1 MVTRSPSVVM
11 DHYSILGVSS
21 SASKAEIKTAYRER
35 KEALAAKDESSA
47 KNEDARTANR
57 LEGAALN
64 EAWNVLSDQS
74 QRDRYDAQIA
84 SRDSEVIEGSAIE
97 LSASVGGEPLKMSA
111 KFAGQTP
118 APPNSPPPNVGGGPL
133 SQRSRRARLALPAG
147 VELADTRPR
156 ILAMVF
162 DITVIILLVICTQ
175 IAGAKIISE
184 RYPVQKEANATAGE
198 ARTAA
203 AEDLSAASKSLKAAE
218 DKASKATGD
227 EKASAQAEVDKREEA
242 EKSAKKADQRAAEE
256 LKKTQEELRG
266 PATAV
271 LVASSILALFYLV
284 PSTALTGR
292 TLGKRLRGVKV
303 LRSNGE
309 PLTWWAAFSRYLL
322 PVAIATALFYS
333 PPGLLLALGSV
344 LWWLWDPNRQGS
356 HDRISR
362 TIVVSAPVPRLSL
375 GGH

>member
-1 MVTRSPSVVM
+1 M
-11 DHYSILGVSS
+11 DYYAILGVSR

-47 KNEDARTANR
+47 KNESARTANR

-74 QRDRYDAQIA
+74 QRDRYDAELA
-84 SRDSEVIEGSAIE
+84 SSDSEPIEGSAIE
-97 LSASVGGEPLKMSA
+97 LSASVGGSPAKNSA
-111 KFAGQTP
+111 QTP
-118 APPNSPPPNVGGGPL
+118 APNSPPPNVGGGPL
-133 SQRSRRARLALPAG
+133 SQRSRRARLALPEG
-147 VELADTRPR
+147 VQLAETRPR

-162 DITVIILLVICTQ
+162 DLTVIILLVICTQ
-175 IAGAKIISE
+175 IVGAKIISE

-198 ARTAA
+198 ARTGA

-218 DKASKATGD
+218 EKAKKATGD
-227 EKASAQAEVDKREEA
+227 AKAPAKAEVEKRQEA
-242 EKSAKKADQRAAEE
+242 EDSAKKADQSAAEE
-256 LKKTQEELRG
+256 LKKTQEDLRG
-266 PATAV
+266 PNTAV
-271 LVASSILALFYLV
+271 LVASSLLALLYLI
-284 PSTALTGR
+284 PATALTGR

-309 PLTWWAAFSRYLL
+309 ALTWWPAFSRYLL

-356 HDRISR
+356 HDRISK
-362 TIVVSAPVPRLSL
+362 TIVVSAPVARLRL
-375 GGH
+375 GRS

>member
-1 MVTRSPSVVM
+1 M
-11 DHYSILGVSS
+11 DYYSILGVSS

-47 KNEDARTANR
+47 KNEAARTANR

-74 QRDRYDAQIA
+74 QRDRYDADSA
-84 SRDSEVIEGSAIE
+84 SRDSEAVEGSATE
-97 LSASVGGEPLKMSA
+97 LSASLGGTPA
-111 KFAGQTP
+111 KFAGRTP
-118 APPNSPPPNVGGGPL
+118 APPNSPAPNVGGGPL
-133 SQRSRRARLALPAG
+133 SQRSRRARLELPPG
-147 VELADTRPR
+147 VELASTRPR

-162 DITVIILLVICTQ
+162 DITVIILLVISTQ

-203 AEDLSAASKSLKAAE
+203 AEDLSAASKSLKTAE

-266 PATAV
+266 PTTAV

-284 PSTALTGR
+284 PSTARTGR

-309 PLTWWAAFSRYLL
+309 PLTWWPAFSRYLL

-362 TIVVSAPVPRLSL
+362 TIVVSAPVPRLRL
-375 GGH
+375 GGR

>member
-1 MVTRSPSVVM
+1 M
-11 DHYSILGVSS
+11 DYYAILGVSS
-21 SASKAEIKTAYRER
+21 AASKAEIKTAYRER

-47 KNEDARTANR
+47 KNEAARTANR

-74 QRDRYDAQIA
+74 QRDRYDAEIA
-84 SRDSEVIEGSAIE
+84 SRDSGVIEGSAIE
-97 LSASVGGEPLKMSA
+97 LSASVGGEPLKISA
-111 KFAGQTP
+111 QSP
-118 APPNSPPPNVGGGPL
+118 APPNSPAPSVGGGPL

-162 DITVIILLVICTQ
+162 DLTVIILLVICTQ

-198 ARTAA
+198 ARTATA
-203 AEDLSAASKSLKAAE
+203 KDLSAASKSLKTAE

-227 EKASAQAEVDKREEA
+227 QKASAKAEVQKRQEA
-242 EKSAKKADQRAAEE
+242 EKSAKKADQLAAEE
-256 LKKTQEELRG
+256 LKKTQEALRG
-266 PATAV
+266 PTTAV
-271 LVASSILALFYLV
+271 LVASSLLALLYLV

-292 TLGKRLRGVKV
+292 TLGKRMRGVKV

-309 PLTWWAAFSRYLL
+309 ALTWWPAFSRYLL
-322 PVAIATALFYS
+322 PVAVATALFYS

-356 HDRISR
+356 HDRISK
-362 TIVVSAPVPRLSL
+362 TIVVSAPVARLRL
-375 GGH
+375 GRG